1 MLFGKRWL
9 VVVAGALVV
18 ASQAGAEK
26 KAAVK
31 VYHAARLPAL
41 AGSRVVLGQVSG
53 DCARELADLVVADL
67 TLHHIGVVSREEV
80 ASLPRGLPVVTI
92 AIEVSRCQA
101 LPVPPIIAGG
111 IPAMHI
117 SRTEGR
123 ILGSMRVVDL
133 ASGAEL
139 ANEAIRAEV
148 KKDNQAPTGQPEWPG
163 APEVKELTLRKAA
176 AEFQRLYLPSLEAT
190 DVVFM
195 DDKECDLKA
204 AFDLLKTGDYEKVV
218 AVARAS
224 AEGCRANAKGAAGAW
239 YNLGVAYML
248 VRKYDQAL
256 MALAASQKLRES
268 KAAAEIAAAC
278 QESKAAAE
286 AEARRIAAQSP
297 APSGGEVQTGMLMTN
312 DLVVKLVEGNIAEE
326 EILKMIAAQP
336 GRFALGAEDVAKLKQ
351 AGVGD
356 AIIAAMREKK

>member
-1 MLFGKRWL
+1 MLFRNRWL
-9 VVVAGALVV
+9 TLMAATLVL

-53 DCARELADLVVADL
+53 DCARELADLLVADL
-67 TLHHIGVVSREEV
+67 TLHHIGVVSREDV
-80 ASLPRGLPVVTI
+80 ASLPPGLPVVTI
-92 AIEVSRCQA
+92 SVEVSRCQA
-101 LPVPPIIAGG
+101 LPVPPIISGG
-111 IPAMHI
+111 LPAMHI

-123 ILGSMRVVDL
+123 ILGSVRVADL

-139 ANEAIRAEV
+139 ANESIRAEV

-163 APEVKELTLRKAA
+163 SPEVKELALHKAA
-176 AEFQRLYLPSLEAT
+176 ADVQRLYLPSLEAR

-195 DDKECDLKA
+195 DDKECDLKT

-224 AEGCRANAKGAAGAW
+224 AEGCKANAKVTAGAW

-256 MALAASQKLRES
+256 TALAASQKLRES
-268 KAAAEIAAAC
+268 KAAAEIAAVC

-286 AEARRIAAQSP
+286 AEARRIAEQSP
-297 APSGGEVQTGMLMTN
+297 APAGGEVQTGMLMTN
-312 DLVVKLVEGNIAEE
+312 DLVIKLVEGNIAEE
-326 EILKMIAAQP
+326 QILEMIADQP

-351 AGVGD
+351 AGVTD
-356 AIIAAMREKK
+356 AIVAAMKEKK

>member
-1 MLFGKRWL
+1 M
-9 VVVAGALVV
+9 

-26 KAAVK
+26 KAAVR

-53 DCARELADLVVADL
+53 DCARELADLLVADL

-80 ASLPRGLPVVTI
+80 ASLPPGLPVVTMS
-92 AIEVSRCQA
+92 IEVSRCQA
-101 LPVPPIIAGG
+101 LPVPPIISGG
-111 IPAMHI
+111 LPAMHI

-123 ILGSMRVVDL
+123 ILGSIRVADL
-133 ASGAEL
+133 ANGAEL

-148 KKDNQAPTGQPEWPG
+148 KKDNSAPTGQPEWPG

-176 AEFQRLYLPSLEAT
+176 ADVQRLYLPSLEAT

-224 AEGCRANAKGAAGAW
+224 AEGCKANAKVAAGAW

-256 MALAASQKLRES
+256 TALAASQKLRES

-278 QESKAAAE
+278 QASKAAAE

-297 APSGGEVQTGMLMTN
+297 SPSGAEVQTGMLMTN
-312 DLVVKLVEGNIAEE
+312 DLVIKLVEGNIAEE
-326 EILKMIAAQP
+326 EILKMIASQP
-336 GRFALGAEDVAKLKQ
+336 GRFSLGAEDVAKLKQ
-351 AGVGD
+351 AGVSD